1 MANPEKRYEYLVKE
15 HNMKPSQQHLLIAS
29 YADNLEVIDFLI
41 NEYKILPNISC
52 FNNAALKGNV
62 KIMKYLLKC
71 ITIDTQC
78 LETISCGTLE
88 TLKYLINTHNLI
100 PTIGHMERICYKK
113 SIESVIYPGLKSH
126 TQHKLAIKQQLNPEG
141 EPIFGSII
149 SIKVSS
155 VEKRDSFLEKIKLFT
170 LAESLGGVESLV
182 SVPYDMT
189 HVSVPVKTKEQMG
202 LTKTLIRLSVGIEN
216 IDDLYSDLLQ
226 ALED

>member
-1 MANPEKRYEYLVKE
+1 MSPYGQSPIQLGADIVMHSATKYIGGHSDLISGVLITDNELLAEKLYFIQKSGGAV
-15 HNMKPSQQHLLIAS
+15 PSPFDCWLLLRS
-29 YADNLEVIDFLI
+29 TKTLGLRVQKQSDNAFKLAEKL
-41 NEYKILPNISC
+41 
-52 FNNAALKGNV
+52 
-62 KIMKYLLKC
+62 
-71 ITIDTQC
+71 
-78 LETISCGTLE
+78 
-88 TLKYLINTHNLI
+88 NL
-100 PTIGHMERICYKK
+100 HD

-126 TQHKLAIKQQLNPEG
+126 TQHRLAIKQQLNPEG

-182 SVPYDMT
+182 SVPHDMT